1 LRSAELLADALK
13 LNVPKKEI
21 PADRAFELIILESIG
36 RKAAKT
42 ALDWKKNIADY
53 IVACRQD
60 GGLPFFR
67 LTYAGQ
73 PLVTSDGRRVV
84 LGVCLTATTSIMVD
98 RFVYM
103 PISKLYEKYI
113 SGRKINIMSYDF
125 SRGAFIRTPILAAQ
139 KTKPNKIL
147 EIKLDKTKIKCSLD
161 HPFFRKKQNGIELV
175 NAADL
180 NVGDFLPVLS
190 NGDFYREFQIG
201 GLFAGDGY
209 IHRGRE
215 GYIKSISLSLLK
227 EISAFLEEIG
237 IKTTINPVP
246 LCKGHFGKKP
256 IYKLYIP
263 RPKTRKEIEEIV
275 QAHESNIK
283 RALAGLVREGEILR
297 IDKSLY
303 VRSVKNATVKWEPIK
318 EIKEKSGRYT
328 YDFTTI
334 TGNFIANNII
344 VHNCWGGK
352 GVVEGQ
358 YFVNVPEEDLERM
371 ERELGDWRWLIRKY
385 GNPKQVRMAFEAPV
399 IL

>member
-1 LRSAELLADALK
+1 LKSAKLLTDALK
-13 LNVPKKEI
+13 LNIPKEEI

-73 PLVTSDGRRVV
+73 PLATSDGRRVV

-161 HPFFRKKQNGIELV
+161 HPFFRKNQNGIELV

-180 NVGDFLPVLS
+180 NVGDLLPVLS

-201 GLFAGDGY
+201 GLFAGDGF
-209 IHRGRE
+209 IHREQE

-227 EISAFLEEIG
+227 EIAAFLEEIG

-263 RPKTRKEIEEIV
+263 RIFMEKIKEWSKLPSKYDYLNSWLRGFYDAEGHITIYDKGGHHHIV
-275 QAHESNIK
+275 I
-283 RALAGLVREGEILR
+283 GLTNSEFELLSKIQKILR
-297 IDKSLY
+297 DIYGIKSTIIKDKRKNNLWQLLISRNLDA
-303 VRSVKNATVKWEPIK
+303 VKFSELIGFSHP
-318 EIKEKSGRYT
+318 EKREKLKR
-328 YDFTTI
+328 FL
-334 TGNFIANNII
+334 
-344 VHNCWGGK
+344 
-352 GVVEGQ
+352 
-358 YFVNVPEEDLERM
+358 EEVL
-371 ERELGDWRWLIRKY
+371 
-385 GNPKQVRMAFEAPV
+385 PKAQ
-399 IL
+399 